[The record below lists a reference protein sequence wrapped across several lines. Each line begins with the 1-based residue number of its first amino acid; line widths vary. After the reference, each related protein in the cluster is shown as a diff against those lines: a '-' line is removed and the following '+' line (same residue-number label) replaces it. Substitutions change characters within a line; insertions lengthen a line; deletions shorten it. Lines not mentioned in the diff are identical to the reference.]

1 MSNFNTFGTLS
12 KPLLITG
19 IILSLSSVISLY
31 ILTNKSGTEPPSLMP
46 INNKLKSYNNTINYK
61 ELLSGSKGDLALKNT
76 TYFWKFQQS
85 QLFNDTSITFK
96 DSAQHRILLLGDSEV
111 GGFKY
116 PLSRYC
122 NANGHKLVG
131 VVEWNSSTILNFAY
145 ADTIEALILKFKP
158 TYIFVLLGLNEVYA
172 KDFSNRLKASYN
184 FKKKFEH
191 LPFAWIGPASWI
203 PEQGISNVFANVAGI
218 ENFYFSNRL
227 VLPRAS
233 DNRHPSVRGYD
244 VWMDS
249 VAIWMKNRPKW
260 ALQFNTPPNGVSS
273 SGFNT
278 VFLNAAKYRGY

>member
-1 MSNFNTFGTLS
+1 MPNFNTFEALL

-19 IILSLSSVISLY
+19 IIMSLCSGTSLY
-31 ILTNKSGTEPPSLMP
+31 LLTKNSSIEPSSLMP
-46 INNKLKSYNNTINYK
+46 INIKLKAYNNTINYK
-61 ELLSGSKGDLALKNT
+61 ELLSGLKGDLTLKT
-76 TYFWKFQQS
+76 PTYSWKFQQS
-85 QLFNDTSITFK
+85 QLFNDTSITFN
-96 DSAQHRILLLGDSEV
+96 DSTQHRVLLLGDSEV

-145 ADTIEALILKFKP
+145 ADTVEALILKFKP

-203 PEQGISNVFANVAGI
+203 PDQGISEVFANVAGI

-233 DNRHPSVRGYD
+233 DNRHPSLNGYNI
-244 VWMDS
+244 WMDS
-249 VAIWMKNRPKW
+249 VAVWMKSRPKW
-260 ALQFNTPPNGVSS
+260 ALQFNSPPNDASS